1 MELESVPLVD
11 GADVLSPFAAGDVA
25 AADAPAV
32 GFASLVDSLADVG
45 TDYLNDVKD
54 LAESLARE

>member
-25 AADAPAV
+25 ADAPAV
-32 GFASLVDSLADVG
+32 GFASPVDVG
-45 TDYLNDVKD
+45 TDYLNDVID